1 MQCVRPITIANPT
14 KPGSLPLGF
23 DAEGLP
29 YFEGGEQFPVTIQ
42 VPCGKC
48 VVCQENRRN
57 DWQARLDLEA
67 RNSVVSYFGTLTY
80 DEEHYP
86 GELVKADL
94 QKFWKRLRKR
104 ISCRYFACG
113 EYGAN
118 GRGHY
123 HFISF
128 HKEALDVDCFEKLVR
143 DSWPFGFIMI
153 KVANLD
159 NMRYVAKYT
168 IKQSFT
174 VPKGKEPPFAAMS
187 RMPGIGYEG
196 FESIQDYRHD
206 YILLDNGTR
215 RALPRY
221 LLGKLDPVEAIQIKR
236 IRTQIAEALPQ
247 LSDTQR
253 ILRAENLERALI
265 RKYIRKHGRI
275 QESDHDP
282 AQPQDSEL

>member
-1 MQCVRPITIANPT
+1 MQCVRPRTILNPVCT
-14 KPGSLPLGF
+14 GLPFAF
-23 DAEGLP
+23 DADGKP
-29 YFEGGEQFPVTIQ
+29 VFDGGEQFPETIQ

-48 VVCQENRRN
+48 IVCQENRRN
-57 DWQARLDLEA
+57 DWQARMELEA

-80 DEEHYP
+80 NEENYP
-86 GELVKADL
+86 GQLVKADL

-104 ISCRYFACG
+104 TTCRYFACG

-123 HFISF
+123 HFIAF
-128 HKEALDVDCFEKLVR
+128 LDHLVILEAFEALVSVC
-143 DSWPFGFIMI
+143 WPFGFVMV
-153 KVANLD
+153 KEANLD

-174 VPKGKEPPFAAMS
+174 VPIGKEAPFAVMS
-187 RMPGIGYEG
+187 RDPGIGYEG
-196 FESIQDYRHD
+196 YQGILDYRHD
-206 YILLDNGTR
+206 FIQLSSGTR

-221 LLGKLDPVEAIQIKR
+221 LLGKLDPVEAIQIRR
-236 IRTQIAEALPQ
+236 IRTEVAERLPQ
-247 LSDTQR
+247 LSDTAR

-275 QESDHDP
+275 QKLDP
-282 AQPQDSEL
+282 DTAGTQDAEL

>member
-29 YFEGGEQFPVTIQ
+29 YFEGGEQFPATIQ

-57 DWQARLDLEA
+57 DWQARMELEA

-80 DEEHYP
+80 NDECYP
-86 GELVKADL
+86 GQLVKADL

-104 ISCRYFACG
+104 LSCRYFACG

-118 GRGHY
+118 SRAHY
-123 HFISF
+123 HFIAFLDEFVAIESF
-128 HKEALDVDCFEKLVR
+128 DALVSK
-143 DSWPFGFIMI
+143 SWPFGFIMI
-153 KVANLD
+153 KEANLD

-174 VPKGKEPPFAAMS
+174 VPIGKAAPFAVMS
-187 RMPGIGYEG
+187 RDPGIGYEG
-196 FESIQDYRHD
+196 FQSIQDYRHD
-206 YILLDNGTR
+206 YIKLSSGAR

-221 LLGKLDPVEAIQIKR
+221 LLDKLDPVEAIQIKR
-236 IRTQIAEALPQ
+236 IRTQVAESLPQ
-247 LSDTQR
+247 VSDTQR

-265 RKYIRKHGRI
+265 RKYIRKHGSV
-275 QESDHDP
+275 QKFNSDSAES
-282 AQPQDSEL
+282 QNSEL

>member
-29 YFEGGEQFPVTIQ
+29 YFEGGEQYPATIL

-57 DWQARLDLEA
+57 DWQARMQLEA

-86 GELVKADL
+86 GELVKEDL
-94 QKFWKRLRKR
+94 QKFWKRMRKR
-104 ISCRYFACG
+104 INLRYFGCG

-123 HFISF
+123 HWIAFLPILVVLT
-128 HKEALDVDCFEKLVR
+128 EFEELVHQC
-143 DSWPFGFIMI
+143 WPFGFIMV
-153 KVANLD
+153 KEANLD

-174 VPKGKEPPFAAMS
+174 VPKGKEPPFAVMS

-196 FESIQDYRHD
+196 FESIQGYRHD
-206 YILLDNGTR
+206 YILLANGTR

-236 IRTQIAEALPQ
+236 IRTQVAEALPQ

-275 QESDHDP
+275 QELDSDP
-282 AQPQDSEL
+282 SQSEDAEL